1 MTNKLNEALKN
12 VEMTYSQ
19 VVEIADTIIAKYF
32 TNLNNLVSTINSRIN
47 ALTIDQIREYMME
60 LQLQAFSLSEI
71 KEKSTLKAELAVAI
85 QKEKFAISFTGAD
98 GTAAAKDKIALI
110 ATNEEAIS
118 EALYNLVAN
127 LFKTKL
133 DQTHRLVDVL
143 KSILMSRMQEA
154 KFMNVGVDNNIPI
167 TKQMNLTED
176 YGKQL

>member
-12 VEMTYSQ
+12 VEMTYGQ
-19 VVEIADTIIAKYF
+19 VVEIADTIIAEYF
-32 TNLNNLVSTINSRIN
+32 ANLNNLVSTINSRIN
-47 ALTIDQIREYMME
+47 ALTIDQIRDYMME
-60 LQLQAFSLSEI
+60 LQLQAFSLGEI
-71 KEKSTLKAELAVAI
+71 KEKSALKAELAAAI

-143 KSILMSRMQEA
+143 KSILMSRMQESKYINMTTTNDISA
-154 KFMNVGVDNNIPI
+154 TFGNKYKG
-167 TKQMNLTED
+167 E
-176 YGKQL
+176 